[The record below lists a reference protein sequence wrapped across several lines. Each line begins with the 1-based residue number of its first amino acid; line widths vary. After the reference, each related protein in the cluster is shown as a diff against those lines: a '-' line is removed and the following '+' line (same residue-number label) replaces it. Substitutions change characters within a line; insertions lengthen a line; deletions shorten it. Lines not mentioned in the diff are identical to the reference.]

1 MSKVKL
7 GKYKHYKNKFYNVI
21 DVAIDSDTLEEY
33 IVYRA
38 LYDDSKFGNNALWVR
53 KKSEFLKTEIID
65 GREIIRYE
73 FVEE

>member
-7 GKYKHYKNKFYNVI
+7 GKYKHYKNKLYEVI
-21 DVAIDSDTLEEY
+21 DIALDSDTLEEY

-38 LYDDSKFGNNALWVR
+38 LYDDPKFGKNRLWVR
-53 KKSEFLKTEIID
+53 KKEEFLKPEIID
-65 GREIIRYE
+65 GKEVVRYE